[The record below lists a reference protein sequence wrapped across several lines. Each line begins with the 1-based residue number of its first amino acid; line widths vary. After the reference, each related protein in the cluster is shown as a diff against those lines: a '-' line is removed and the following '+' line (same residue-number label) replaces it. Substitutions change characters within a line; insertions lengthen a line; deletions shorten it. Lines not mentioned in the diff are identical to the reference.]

1 MINLI
6 DRTEKL
12 EEFCTSLLN
21 KTFITIDLEFMREK
35 TYYAELCLIQVGAE
49 GEAAIIDPLS
59 KDIKLE
65 PFFKLLDNQN
75 IVKVFHSGRQDI
87 EILYNLSGKIPMPL
101 FDTQIAAMVCGY
113 GESAGYESLVKG
125 ILKVDLDKTSRCS
138 NWELRPL
145 DEKQLQYALSDVTHL
160 VNLYIHFKQ
169 KLAENGR
176 ENWLE
181 SELDILRNP
190 QTYEVN
196 PYEVWHKIRHRSHNA
211 KVLTFL
217 RELAAWREKRAQS
230 KNTPRQ
236 SIIKDDMLVN
246 IAALCPQSVD
256 ELMQIRNMRKDV
268 AQGKLG
274 TEILEV
280 LEKCKKIP
288 TSAYV
293 IPEKDKPL
301 ASGAQALYELLKL
314 LLKIRAQE
322 QGVVAKL
329 IATDED
335 LKMLATFQDENCMAL
350 SGWRYDI
357 FGREAV
363 ELRNG
368 NVCIAYD
375 KNKHGI
381 VLKENN
387 PENQGC

>member
-6 DRTEKL
+6 DSTEKL
-12 EEFCTSLLN
+12 EEFCALLN
-21 KTFITIDLEFMREK
+21 DKPFITIDLEFMREK

-49 GEAAIIDPLS
+49 GQAAVIDPMS
-59 KDIKLE
+59 KDIKLA

-87 EILYNLSGKIPMPL
+87 EILYNLTGKIPTPL
-101 FDTQIAAMVCGY
+101 FDTQVAAMVCGY

-125 ILKVDLDKTSRCS
+125 ILKIDLDKTSRCS

-160 VNLYIHFKQ
+160 VNLYTHFKQ

-176 ENWLE
+176 ESWLE
-181 SELDILRNP
+181 SELDIYCQARKSVP
-190 QTYEVN
+190 IHS
-196 PYEVWHKIRHRSHNA
+196 WHKIRHRSHNA
-211 KVLTFL
+211 KVLTYL
-217 RELAAWREKRAQS
+217 RELAAWREKRAKS

-236 SIIKDDMLVN
+236 SIMKDDMLAN
-246 IAALCPQSVD
+246 IAAICPKTVD
-256 ELMQIRNMRKDV
+256 ELLQIRNMRKDV

-280 LEKCKKIP
+280 LEKCKEIP
-288 TSAYV
+288 VSEYV
-293 IPEKDKPL
+293 RAEKDKPMSAGTL
-301 ASGAQALYELLKL
+301 ALYELLKL
-314 LLKIRAQE
+314 LLKIRSTE

-329 IATDED
+329 IATDDD
-335 LKMLATFQDENCMAL
+335 LKLLSTFQDENCMAL

-357 FGREAV
+357 FGKEAI

-387 PENQGC
+387 PENRDC

>member
-6 DRTEKL
+6 DTTEKL
-12 EEFCTSLLN
+12 EQFCASLN
-21 KTFITIDLEFMREK
+21 DKPFITIDLEFMREK

-49 GEAAIIDPLS
+49 GQAAIIDPMS
-59 KDIKLE
+59 KELNLAS
-65 PFFKLLDNQN
+65 FFDLLNNQN

-87 EILYNLSGKIPMPL
+87 EILYNLTGKIPTPL

-125 ILKVDLDKTSRCS
+125 ILKIDLDKTSRCS

-169 KLAENGR
+169 KLVENGR
-176 ENWLE
+176 ESWLE
-181 SELDILRNP
+181 NELDILRNP
-190 QTYEVN
+190 QTYDVD
-196 PYEVWHKIRHRSHNA
+196 PYEIWHKIRHRSHNA
-211 KVLTFL
+211 KVLTYL
-217 RELAAWREKRAQS
+217 RELAAWREKRAKS

-236 SIIKDDMLVN
+236 SIIKDDMLAN
-246 IAALCPQSVD
+246 IAAICPKNID
-256 ELMQIRNMRKDV
+256 ELLQIRNMRKDV

-280 LEKCKKIP
+280 LEQCKEIP
-288 TSAYV
+288 SSKYV
-293 IPEKDKPL
+293 RPEKDKPL
-301 ASGAQALYELLKL
+301 SSGAQSLYELLKL
-314 LLKIRAQE
+314 LLKIRSAE

-335 LKMLATFQDENCMAL
+335 LKLLSSFQDENCMAL

-357 FGREAV
+357 FGKDAI

-375 KNKHGI
+375 KDKHGI
-381 VLKENN
+381 VLQENN